1 MAYAVRM
8 TISMRRAGRN
18 RRSFVSAVL
27 CVLAVLS
34 VASVPAVSAQL
45 QSVQATVPK
54 LAPDKGA
61 EGKKAGP
68 KVESPKRL
76 PGPIF
81 EGQMTLTRIDEILRR
96 LDENVKAPQPG
107 SWQLTISE
115 RPVII
120 VTDMINNRMRIISPV
135 SKTEGMPEALLK
147 RLMQANFDTALDARY
162 AIAKGVLWATYI
174 HPLRAL
180 HDRQFIS
187 AIGQTVNLA
196 LTFGSTF
203 SSGGM
208 SFGGGDSRD
217 IIRKQLIDKLIKKG
231 LPI

>member
-1 MAYAVRM
+1 MAYAVCM
-8 TISMRRAGRN
+8 TILMRRAGRN
-18 RRSFVSAVL
+18 RRPFICAVA
-27 CVLAVLS
+27 CALAAS
-34 VASVPAVSAQL
+34 VGSVPAVSAQL
-45 QSVQATVPK
+45 QSVQVTQPK
-54 LAPDKGA
+54 SQPGKGA
-61 EGKKAGP
+61 EGNKAGP
-68 KVESPKRL
+68 KSESPKRL

-120 VTDMINNRMRIISPV
+120 VTDMINNRMRIISPI

-217 IIRKQLIDKLIKKG
+217 IIRKQLIEKLMKKG

>member
-1 MAYAVRM
+1 MANLK
-8 TISMRRAGRN
+8 RRAGRN
-18 RRSFVSAVL
+18 RRPFVYAFF
-27 CVLAVLS
+27 CALAAALVGP
-34 VASVPAVSAQL
+34 VPSNAAQL
-45 QSVQATVPK
+45 QPVQATEPK
-54 LAPDKGA
+54 SAPGNGA
-61 EGKKAGP
+61 DGKQAGP
-68 KVESPKRL
+68 KAESPKTL
-76 PGPIF
+76 PGPKF

-96 LDENVKAPQPG
+96 LDENVKAPRPG

-120 VTDMINNRMRIISPV
+120 VTDIINNRMRIISPI
-135 SKTEGMPEALLK
+135 SKTEGMPEELLT

-162 AIAKGVLWATYI
+162 AIAKGLLWATYI

-217 IIRKQLIDKLIKKG
+217 IIRKQLIEKLMKKG

>member
-1 MAYAVRM
+1 MAYAVCM
-8 TISMRRAGRN
+8 TIMMRRAGRK
-18 RRSFVSAVL
+18 RRPFNPTIICAFAALSVVSA
-27 CVLAVLS
+27 
-34 VASVPAVSAQL
+34 PAIAAQL
-45 QSVQATVPK
+45 QSVQVTEPK
-54 LAPDKGA
+54 SQPGKGA

-68 KVESPKRL
+68 KAESPKRL

-120 VTDMINNRMRIISPV
+120 VTDMINNRMRIISPI

-217 IIRKQLIDKLIKKG
+217 IIRKQLIEKLMKKG